1 MGEST
6 NTRRCWYKLVDEIT
20 NTGLSWANLEEGV
33 GYHVKNSKILHK
45 VAIANVIV
53 NNFYDIVSETA
64 TSVNEEVLNSLIKQ
78 EEKGLEKIFGDL
90 PEDKKQDELDRAER
104 FQYDVLD
111 LLEELTL
118 NLKEK

>member
-1 MGEST
+1 M
-6 NTRRCWYKLVDEIT
+6 N
-20 NTGLSWANLEEGV
+20 
-33 GYHVKNSKILHK
+33 ILHK

-53 NNFYDIVSETA
+53 NNFDDVVSETA

-78 EEKGLEKIFGDL
+78 EEKELEKIFTDL

-111 LLEELTL
+111 LLEKLTFT
-118 NLKEK
+118 LKEK